1 MKGLGE
7 GEGAQRC
14 TGVWEGGGD
23 SGRDGGERRDS
34 PSGDGRLTGEYS
46 DPKLRK
52 ETCVGGADKGGEMLS
67 AD

>member
-7 GEGAQRC
+7 GEGAQRRA
-14 TGVWEGGGD
+14 GVWDGGGWQD
-23 SGRDGGERRDS
+23 N
-34 PSGDGRLTGEYS
+34 PSGDGQLTGEYS

-52 ETCVGGADKGGEMLS
+52 ETCAGGTDEGGEMLR